1 MALILNNGDGC
12 VAIYCARLKE
22 NSPAF
27 SRHISPAIFHA
38 QSSSRSRSS
47 HDSSSSPCP
56 PPASPSTSSK
66 FPDPSPSL
74 NASCCASF
82 SHPTSAII
90 CCGRLHVMYGTLTPP
105 MFDTAVLRM
114 RKNVLYQLHTIA
126 RKSFNSDAGLMPVST
141 MLLTTILTS
150 LHDPAASAYLL
161 CSKAPTSSHTLRKG
175 QQYRARQ
182 REPRSGITTSFSS
195 LARRHCRFQ
204 TQSRCPVAAS

>member
-1 MALILNNGDGC
+1 MPLILNSGDGC

-74 NASCCASF
+74 NASCSASF
-82 SHPTSAII
+82 SHPTSAIA

-105 MFDTAVLRM
+105 TFDTASLRM
-114 RKNVLYQLHTIA
+114 RKKGLYQLYTIA
-126 RKSFNSDAGLMPVST
+126 RKSLSTLMPAST
-141 MLLTTILTS
+141 TILTTILTS
-150 LHDPAASAYLL
+150 LHDPAASAYLR

-175 QQYRARQ
+175 QQQRTRQ
-182 REPRSGITTSFSS
+182 REPRSGITTSSSS
-195 LARRHCRFQ
+195 LARRHRRFQ
-204 TQSRCPVAAS
+204 TQNRCPAAAS